1 MSESEVEGA
10 SLPTDGIEVDETSA
24 YFGVTQTSDLIV
36 RLNETDRLNGLGE
49 FLTLTSD
56 LLLTDQ
62 FDFDVVSERLGCE
75 SGEIYYL
82 FAGPF
87 GILTMTDP
95 LRLYLGLQDSEG
107 NQGTAPD
114 IPAEEIAALDTF
126 NDPFRL
132 LKLLAV
138 GHTVGGIKELDLY
151 IAAFEEMVADP
162 STNRV
167 RLIALKAQ
175 LDQTLEKAKTTLE
188 VSGLSVL
195 SMTQVASK
203 IIRAPE
209 GTPPPKVA
217 EPTTESAP
225 PTPVE
230 VAASVTS
237 EPVTSSPAP
246 IPEPQNISDAEDAL
260 AAAFSGADQTSTSSA
275 LPVESGP
282 EDDALAS
289 AFSVPTPDPIAAP
302 VSPPPT
308 PKSSA
313 NPVKMEDVS
322 TDSVPPKAPIPA
334 DSPTV
339 LAPSRAP
346 IGSRPTPSQPSFGQA
361 AQPTFGALPSSAP
374 SAATAPRP
382 AGTGKVRNA
391 SAPGIRA
398 TIQTG
403 VFCASCGIGVEHHW
417 RHCPLCSNRLM

>member
-1 MSESEVEGA
+1 MTESEVEGA
-10 SLPTDGIEVDETSA
+10 SLPTDGIDVDETSA
-24 YFGVTQTSDLIV
+24 YFGVTQTSDLIL

-95 LRLYLGLQDSEG
+95 LRLYLGQQDSEG
-107 NQGTAPD
+107 NEGTAPD

-126 NDPFRL
+126 NDPFRI

-151 IAAFEEMVADP
+151 IAAFEEMVVDP

-175 LDQTLEKAKTTLE
+175 LDQVLDKAKTTLE

-209 GTPPPKVA
+209 GAPPPKVA
-217 EPTTESAP
+217 ESTTESASP
-225 PTPVE
+225 NPVE
-230 VAASVTS
+230 VVTS
-237 EPVTSSPAP
+237 VVPDPVAP
-246 IPEPQNISDAEDAL
+246 TPESIPSPQNISDAEDAL
-260 AAAFSGADQTSTSSA
+260 AAAFSGDNQPSTNST
-275 LPVESGP
+275 LPVDSGP
-282 EDDALAS
+282 ADDALAS
-289 AFSVPTPDPIAAP
+289 AFSVPAPAVTPDSTQTIP
-302 VSPPPT
+302 VVT
-308 PKSSA
+308 DA
-313 NPVKMEDVS
+313 PVKMADVS
-322 TDSVPPKAPIPA
+322 TESVPPKAPIPT

-346 IGSRPTPSQPSFGQA
+346 IGSRPAPTQPSFGQT
-361 AQPTFGALPSSAP
+361 AQPTFGALPSGVP
-374 SAATAPRP
+374 SAAASPRP

-391 SAPGIRA
+391 GAPGIRA

-417 RHCPLCSNRLM
+417 RHCPLCSNRLI